1 MCGILGA
8 VSHRLDHDQFSRAL
22 SSLEHRGPDHKSIF
36 SGDGVWLGHTRLAI
50 NDLSREANQPFFDT
64 QSGCTVVFNGEIYN
78 YRSLRKE
85 LGHTGAFYTDC
96 EAEVL
101 ARLYSMLGEAMP
113 EKLDGMF
120 AFVIFDPMNNRLFG
134 ARDRLGKKP
143 FFFHLADGQGEFY
156 FASELKAFRHFPVP
170 RSLDTRILDNI
181 LNFTHFCG
189 ESILQGIHALPAGGA
204 FTIDLTPF
212 KFQQRSYFE
221 LSELINAEEHSHWRK
236 IGIEAATHE
245 LFARLNHSVEKRLI
259 SDVPVAIIAS
269 GGLDS
274 SLVSSLANHH
284 GRYDLLHIDSV
295 DSSELCDA
303 KAMSQ
308 ALNVTLKTDRLDYAR
323 FCELLG
329 ETISHW
335 EYPLVHTNATGI
347 LLVARLARQ
356 EGYKVVLGG
365 EGADELFGGY
375 PHHKQYRLAQM
386 ISSALSWVPTSL
398 AQSLVYARSD
408 NKGGNAEPTIQHI
421 MNRHDFSV
429 YYDRY
434 EFIQH
439 DFDRKMHAFMATDMN
454 DYLVPLLSRADRM
467 TMASGVEMRLPFL
480 DMEVIKM
487 ALNLPM
493 SYKISYFQ
501 QKRILRSLARDKL
514 PHINRNKSKVGFTVN
529 YAKRFLEDVQPDRLP
544 HLENYIPTEII
555 MKSLKQRGQYHKMFR
570 LYSLD
575 QVCGQLL

>member
-8 VSHRLDHDQFSRAL
+8 VSHRLDHDQFSKAL
-22 SSLEHRGPDHKSIF
+22 SSLEHRGPDYKSYIF
-36 SGDGVWLGHTRLAI
+36 EDGIWIGHTRLAI
-50 NDLSREANQPFFDT
+50 NDLSSEANQPFFDA
-64 QSGCTVVFNGEIYN
+64 QSRCTIVFNGEIYN
-78 YRSLRKE
+78 YRSLRKD
-85 LGHTGAFYTDC
+85 LVYTGAFHTDC

-101 ARLYSMLGEAMP
+101 ARLYSVLGEAMP

-120 AFVIFDPMNNRLFG
+120 AFVIFDHRNRRLFC

-143 FFFHLADGQGEFY
+143 FFFHLAEDQGEFY
-156 FASELKAFRHFPVP
+156 FASELKAFRHFPIS

-181 LNFTHFCG
+181 LNFTYFHG

-204 FTIDLTPF
+204 FTIDLSPF
-212 KFQQRSYFE
+212 KCQQRRYFE
-221 LSELINAEEHSHWRK
+221 LTQLISAEEHSHWLK

-245 LFARLNHSVEKRLI
+245 LSAHLSHAVEKRLM

-274 SLVSSLANHH
+274 SLVSTLANEH

-303 KAMSQ
+303 KALSQ
-308 ALNVTLKTDRLDYAR
+308 ALNVPLKIDRLDYAR

-335 EYPLVHTNATGI
+335 EYPIVHTNATGI
-347 LLVARLARQ
+347 LLVAHLARH

-375 PHHKQYRLAQM
+375 PHHKQYRLARM
-386 ISSALSWVPTSL
+386 IDSALPWVPTPL
-398 AQSLVYARSD
+398 AQSLVYARGD
-408 NKGGNAEPTIQHI
+408 NKGGNVEPTIQHI
-421 MNRHDFSV
+421 VNRHDFSV
-429 YYDRY
+429 YYNRY
-434 EFIQH
+434 EFVQSS
-439 DFDRKMHAFMATDMN
+439 FDRHMLAFMATDLN
-454 DYLVPLLSRADRM
+454 EYIVPLLSRADRM
-467 TMASGVEMRLPFL
+467 SMASGVEMRLPFL
-480 DMEVIKM
+480 DLEVIRM
-487 ALNLPM
+487 ALNLPV
-493 SYKISYFQ
+493 SYKISLFQ
-501 QKRILRSLARDKL
+501 QKIILRKLAKGKL
-514 PHINRNKSKVGFTVN
+514 PNGTLNKSKVGFTVN
-529 YAKRFLEDVQPDRLP
+529 YAKRFLEDMQPTRLRY
-544 HLENYIPTEII
+544 LENYMPAEII
-555 MKSLKQRGQYHKMFR
+555 MKSLKQCGQYHKMFR